1 MIRIQAE
8 NALFSGPVVA
18 SNHPGSEGTFVDFK
32 NPTGDF
38 IEWTVE
44 VAEAGDYNLSFRYAN
59 GLAADRPLALAVNG
73 VSQVAGLSFPGTS
86 SWSQWKAVT
95 QLATLNAGANTIRLT
110 ATGKNGAN
118 FDWLEVSDLILP
130 PPVDVEISDASATE
144 GTDSHLVF
152 DVTLSSASTKDVV
165 LDLAAVDGT
174 AKGGLI
180 GNFGIDPS
188 GNPIDYGNQA
198 FEFSNDGGVFWQA
211 AANGTKVTFTPG
223 RTALKVRLTVNND
236 MAEESTETLS
246 LRVANVLAGSVGNAS
261 DTGAASLIDN
271 DNPKKVDVLIAD
283 ASATEGIDSSL
294 VFDVTLSSTSTQSVV
309 LDLAAIDGT
318 AKGGLISDFGIDPA
332 GDPIDYG
339 NQAFEFS
346 NDGGVF
352 WQAAVNGTEV
362 TFAPGQTALKV
373 RLAVNNDDAEESTET
388 LSLGV
393 VNVLSGSVGNASD
406 TGTGSLIDD
415 DSPEEETCPPISLLP
430 CTDIR
435 IEGNRVFNFDGT
447 DSGLTDK
454 DSESLGFTM
463 VDPTSNPSNLN
474 PQEGVVG
481 YLPENLDVDDGKLKI
496 TTTSGIQARD
506 INSLD
511 NALGIGLNVPSR
523 KVSLET
529 TLVDLPTAPGGFAQ
543 AGLWFGKAE
552 GGGAGSSE
560 DNYIKLVVLSRSS
573 GDYSLQALLE
583 KNGVVVQ
590 SKDFDIP
597 DNLASLNLN
606 IDIDPFTQTATAKY
620 DIGGGLKT
628 LSTFKNIPQ
637 EWFSFDQAGI
647 NPSIATRS
655 FGGILATDRNA
666 DSSQVFSFEDFSI
679 VESLGSEPNPTGPT
693 ALFDRWSVPVNNPTS
708 MAMGPD
714 GRLYVATLFGTI
726 HAFTLNSETR
736 TFTDEVITTIPDQ
749 EGGNRL
755 TLGLAIDPDSTASNV
770 ILWVSHSDG
779 SVSNGA
785 LNSGKISRLSG
796 PGFTQK
802 EDVITGLPRAIA
814 NHATNSI
821 DFGPDGKL
829 YIWQG
834 GNTGAGAANTAPTEF
849 LDRPEQPLT
858 AAALVADI
866 PRWKSDPT
874 NFNGNVASPIGEFID
889 EFYARKA
896 SELGRPFT
904 EVQVYASGLRNT
916 YDGVFHS
923 SGNLYAPDNGLG
935 VVGTVPPVPRLGDP
949 TDRSITTLFGKV
961 PTDNPGKQNDPLN
974 RIVEGGYYGHPNPYR
989 DEVIF
994 KDGKFQGFNATNTP
1008 PGHPAYIPPF
1018 FDQGANKSAN
1028 GITEY
1033 TANNFFGQL
1042 KGDLLITNFSQGDDI
1057 RRIELSPDG
1066 LAVKDG
1072 SSPLIAGFGNTS
1084 PVESLA
1090 GNFTDP
1096 LPITMGPN
1104 GSIFVGEFNGGKISI
1119 LESIGT
1125 WRRDLPQVP
1134 APSAILDAGSTTAG
1148 GKLYMVGGKTS
1159 AAHVS
1164 SFYVYDPGDP
1174 IDPTDDV
1181 WSTAPNLPGAAVEN
1195 PAVVSLGGRIYAFG
1209 GSTAPFSGAVSNAA
1223 VFDPTTSGWTPLAN
1237 MPTARG
1243 GATAQVVDGEIY
1255 VVGGLADNGTSLNT
1269 VEIFDPITG
1278 QWSAGPSLT
1287 TARDNAGSAV
1297 VDDLLYVFGGRT
1309 RNVNDTLNSLEIYNP
1324 ATDLWTFGNSM
1335 PTSRRAIAVGTIGD
1349 KIQVTGG
1356 EGSGKTFAEN
1366 EEYNITT
1373 GLWKPLTSISTPRH
1387 GTAFGTID
1395 DVTYVIGGG
1404 PVAGGSFTNVVEA
1417 FTL

>member
-1 MIRIQAE
+1 MIRLQAE
-8 NALFSGPVVA
+8 NALFNGPVVA
-18 SNHPGSEGTFVDFK
+18 SNHPGAEGTFVDFK
-32 NPTGDF
+32 NLTGDF
-38 IEWTVE
+38 IEWTV
-44 VAEAGDYNLSFRYAN
+44 AAAQAGDYNLSFRYAN
-59 GLAADRPLALAVNG
+59 GLAADRPLTLAVNG
-73 VSQVAGLSFPGTS
+73 VSQAANLSFPGTS
-86 SWSQWKAVT
+86 SWSAWKSVT
-95 QLATLNAGANTIRLT
+95 QLTRLKAGANTIRLT
-110 ATGKNGAN
+110 ATGQSGAN
-118 FDWLEVSDLILP
+118 FDWLEVSDLIAP
-130 PPVDVEISDASATE
+130 SPVDVAISDASATE
-144 GTDSHLVF
+144 GTDSYLIF
-152 DVTLSSASTKDVV
+152 DITLSSASTKNVV
-165 LDLAAVDGT
+165 LDLAAV
-174 AKGGLI
+174 
-180 GNFGIDPS
+180 
-188 GNPIDYGNQA
+188 
-198 FEFSNDGGVFWQA
+198 
-211 AANGTKVTFTPG
+211 
-223 RTALKVRLTVNND
+223 
-236 MAEESTETLS
+236 
-246 LRVANVLAGSVGNAS
+246 
-261 DTGAASLIDN
+261 
-271 DNPKKVDVLIAD
+271 
-283 ASATEGIDSSL
+283 
-294 VFDVTLSSTSTQSVV
+294 
-309 LDLAAIDGT
+309 DGT

-332 GDPIDYG
+332 GDPVDYG

-346 NDGGVF
+346 PNGGIS

-373 RLAVNNDDAEESTET
+373 RLAVNNDDAQESVET
-388 LSLGV
+388 LSLKV
-393 VNVLSGSVGNASD
+393 ANVLAGSVGNATD
-406 TGTGSLIDD
+406 IGMASLIDND
-415 DSPEEETCPPISLLP
+415 NPEETSPPISLLP
-430 CTDIR
+430 PTDIR
-435 IEGNRVFNFDGT
+435 IEGNRVFNFNGADG
-447 DSGLTDK
+447 GLTDK
-454 DSESLGFTM
+454 DNESLGFTM

-474 PQEGVVG
+474 PQGGVVG
-481 YLPENLDVDDGKLKI
+481 YLPANLDVAGGKLKI
-496 TTTSGIQARD
+496 KTTPGIQARG

-511 NALGIGLNVPSR
+511 NALGVGLNVPSR
-523 KVSLET
+523 KIDLET

-552 GGGAGSSE
+552 GGGLGNSE
-560 DNYIKLVVLSRSS
+560 DNYLKLVIISRSS

-583 KNGVVVQ
+583 KNGVIVQ
-590 SKDFDIP
+590 TKDLDIP
-597 DNLASLNLN
+597 DNLASLDLS
-606 IDIDPFTQTATAKY
+606 IDIDPFTKTATAQY
-620 DIGGGLKT
+620 DIGSGLKT
-628 LSTFKNIPQ
+628 LSTFNNIPQ

-647 NPSIATRS
+647 NPNIATRS
-655 FGGILATDRNA
+655 FGGIFATERNA
-666 DSSQVFSFEDFSI
+666 GSSQVFSFDDFSI
-679 VESLGSEPNPTGPT
+679 TESAGSSDPNPPGTT

-726 HAFTLNSETR
+726 HAFTLNSNTR
-736 TFTDEVITTIPDQ
+736 TFTDEVIKTIPAQ

-755 TLGLAIDPDSTASNV
+755 TLGLAIDPASTPSNV
-770 ILWVSHSDG
+770 ILWVSHSSG

-796 PGFTQK
+796 AGFTQK
-802 EDVITGLPRAIA
+802 QDVITGLPRAIA

-849 LDRPEQPLT
+849 LDRPEQPLS
-858 AAALVADI
+858 AAVLVADI
-866 PRWKSDPT
+866 PKWKSNPA
-874 NFNGNVASPIGEFID
+874 NFNGNVASPLGEFID
-889 EFYARKA
+889 QFYARKA

-904 EVQVYASGLRNT
+904 EVKVFASGLRNT

-923 SGNLYAPDNGLG
+923 SGKLYAPDNGLG

-949 TDRSITTLFGKV
+949 TDRSITTLFGQT
-961 PTDNPGKQNDPLN
+961 PTDNPGRQNDPLN
-974 RIVEGGYYGHPNPYR
+974 RIVQGGYYGHPNPYR

-1066 LAVKDG
+1066 LAIKDG
-1072 SSPLIAGFGNTS
+1072 SSPLIVGFGNTS

-1090 GNFTDP
+1090 GNFADP

-1104 GSIFVGEFNGGKISI
+1104 GSIFVGEFNGGKVSI

-1164 SFYVYDPGDP
+1164 SVYVYDPGNP

-1223 VFDPTTSGWTPLAN
+1223 VFDPTTSVWTPLAN

-1243 GATAQVVDGEIY
+1243 GATAQVIDGEVY

-1269 VEIFDPITG
+1269 VEIFDPVTG
-1278 QWSAGPSLT
+1278 QWSAGPSLK

-1309 RNVNDTLNSLEIYNP
+1309 RNINDTLNSLEIYNP
-1324 ATDLWTFGNSM
+1324 VTDLWTFGNSM
-1335 PTSRRAIAVGTIGD
+1335 PTGRRAMAVGTIGN

-1366 EEYNITT
+1366 EEYNIST
-1373 GLWKPLTSISTPRH
+1373 GLWKSLNSISTPRH

-1395 DVTYVIGGG
+1395 DVNYVIGGG
-1404 PVAGGSFTNVVEA
+1404 PVTGGSFTNVVEA
-1417 FTL
+1417 FTV